1 MFIMRSFVGSK
12 GMQYLKESGGIVK
25 YYSFSSVA
33 ALAISGRSLSS
44 FGYGKEKSNALKC
57 LCESECE
64 NVFLGKRGCAC
75 NTHPNMS
82 AH

>member
-1 MFIMRSFVGSK
+1 
-12 GMQYLKESGGIVK
+12 MQYLKESGGIVK

-33 ALAISGRSLSS
+33 ALAILGRSLSS

-57 LCESECE
+57 LCERECE

>member
-1 MFIMRSFVGSK
+1 M
-12 GMQYLKESGGIVK
+12 
-25 YYSFSSVA
+25 A
-33 ALAISGRSLSS
+33 ALAILGRSLSS
-44 FGYGKEKSNALKC
+44 SGYGKEKSNALKC

-75 NTHPNMS
+75 NTHPKMS

>member
-1 MFIMRSFVGSK
+1 
-12 GMQYLKESGGIVK
+12 MQCSKESGGIVK

-33 ALAISGRSLSS
+33 ALAILGRSLSS

-57 LCESECE
+57 LCERECE